1 MKRKIVAIMILCL
14 PALLG
19 VGQAKAVDYKSVYQP
34 VYEPIEVPQATFQS
48 TSAYSVQW
56 QEGSATPMLNSDGSM
71 NGEAYMGSSSYP
83 RSVIRKGGTGTPS
96 FPQPENQQPLG
107 DGLLALIVLAG
118 GYVVV
123 RRVRLA
129 RSTR

>member
-1 MKRKIVAIMILCL
+1 MILCL

-19 VGQAKAVDYKSVYQP
+19 VGQAKAVDYKGVYQP

-56 QEGSATPMLNSDGSM
+56 QEGSATPMLNSDGSL

-83 RSVIRKGGTGTPS
+83 RSVIRKETGTPG
-96 FPQPENQQPLG
+96 FPQPETQQPLG
-107 DGLLALIVLAG
+107 DGLWVLLLLVVGYAG
-118 GYVVV
+118 A
-123 RRVRLA
+123 RVA
-129 RSTR
+129 RKRTYTEK

>member
-1 MKRKIVAIMILCL
+1 MIFCL
-14 PALLG
+14 PALFG
-19 VGQAKAVDYKSVYQP
+19 VGQAKAVDYKGVYQP

-48 TSAYSVQW
+48 TSAYSEQW

-83 RSVIRKGGTGTPS
+83 RSVIRKGGTGTPG

-107 DGLLALIVLAG
+107 DGLWVLLLLAG
-118 GYVVV
+118 GYI
-123 RRVRLA
+123 LA
-129 RSTR
+129 RTLRTKRAITK